1 MSPAALHS
9 AAAESGAALESRRAL
24 PSPAAAVAGDV
35 LEEMGRPNRGEI
47 GELSP
52 PPPWP
57 ARRRPAPLA
66 GGGDEEE
73 VGGEEASEWVVVW
86 CGLVEE
92 WGPACV
98 GRPAPPCWWWWW
110 WLWWW
115 WEVTE
120 EASLSDSSIEA
131 CLGRG
136 CGRGV

>member
-1 MSPAALHS
+1 MSPAALRS
-9 AAAESGAALESRRAL
+9 AAIAAAESGAALESRRAL
-24 PSPAAAVAGDV
+24 PPPAAAAAGDV

-57 ARRRPAPLA
+57 GRRRPAPPA
-66 GGGDEEE
+66 GGGGEEE
-73 VGGEEASEWVVVW
+73 VGGEEASEWVLVW

-98 GRPAPPCWWWWW
+98 GRPAPPCRW
-110 WLWWW
+110 WWW

-131 CLGRG
+131 CWVE
-136 CGRGV
+136 GVGADRV